1 MSVVIVGTGLAG
13 LTAALELLL
22 RGVLVTLVEKT
33 ARLGGNLAKA
43 SLGINGVP
51 TRFQDALRRDL
62 VGLFVSDT
70 LRLGRGLSDPRLVE
84 VLAANS
90 RAAIEWLGGH
100 GVDLSMVAQLGGH
113 SAPRTHRGAG
123 ALPPGFAIV
132 LALTQRLERLAE
144 GGRLTILKSA
154 KLSGVVMEAG
164 RVTAIEYTQAPEPRD
179 APAAAAQAAAPAA
192 AAAAPARLAASS
204 VVLATGGFSANA
216 ALVGHYRDDLAALP
230 LTNGQQTTGDG
241 QRIAARDA
249 DARLIHM
256 DQIQVHPT
264 GFVKLDSD
272 PAVVN
277 APWKFLCGELVR
289 AIGGALLSPQTGAR
303 FANELSTRD
312 RVTAAINEACSVP
325 DNTLGLTAKA
335 AVLVVS
341 AADAAKAE
349 SHLKFYVGQGLMHRG
364 ARRDLARLLG
374 QLNPSLDAEAAARGV
389 DEYNEV
395 ISAVNGPDEA
405 DGDTASPSDERATA
419 GGAGAGAAPSPSG
432 PRDRFGRGVFG
443 HPIGDDLYYGVV
455 TPVLHFTMGGIEI
468 TRTANV
474 VTTSGAVVPN
484 LYAVGEVSGGLHGAN
499 RLGGSSLLECVVFGR
514 VVAESITGESS

>member
-1 MSVVIVGTGLAG
+1 MPVVVVGTGLAG

-51 TRFQDALRRDL
+51 TRFQDALRHDL

-70 LRLGRGLSDPRLVE
+70 LRLGSGLSDPRLVE
-84 VLAANS
+84 VLAGNS
-90 RAAIEWLGGH
+90 RAAIEWLTGH
-100 GVDLSMVAQLGGH
+100 GVDLSVVSQLGGH

-154 KLSGVVMEAG
+154 KLSGVVMEGG
-164 RVTAIEYTQAPEPRD
+164 RVTAIEHTQAPQAPQAPQEPRD
-179 APAAAAQAAAPAA
+179 APVRL
-192 AAAAPARLAASS
+192 ARLAASS

-216 ALVGHYRDDLAALP
+216 ALVAHYRDDLAALP
-230 LTNGQQTTGDG
+230 LTNGHQTTGDG

-264 GFVKLDSD
+264 GFVKLDPD

-289 AIGGALLSPQTGAR
+289 AIGGVLLSPQTGAR

-325 DNTLGLTAKA
+325 ENTLGLAAKA

-364 ARRDLARLLG
+364 SRRDLARLLG
-374 QLNPSLDAEAAARGV
+374 LLNPGLDAEAAARGL
-389 DEYNEV
+389 DEYNAV
-395 ISAVNGPDEA
+395 VSAAAG
-405 DGDTASPSDERATA
+405 DGDNAAPSDQRANA
-419 GGAGAGAAPSPSG
+419 GGSGGGGGADPSPSG
-432 PRDRFGRGVFG
+432 PAGPSPGDRFGRCVFG
-443 HPIGDDLYYGVV
+443 HPIGDDLYFGVI

-514 VVAESITGESS
+514 VVAESITGS

>member
-1 MSVVIVGTGLAG
+1 MPVVVVGTGLAG
-13 LTAALELLL
+13 LTAALKLLS
-22 RGVLVTLVEKT
+22 RGVSVTLVEKT
-33 ARLGGNLAKA
+33 ARLGGNSAKA
-43 SLGINGVP
+43 SSGINGVP
-51 TRFQDALRRDL
+51 TRFQDASRHDS

-70 LRLGRGLSDPRLVE
+70 LRSGRGLSDPRLVE
-84 VLAANS
+84 VLAGNS
-90 RAAIEWLGGH
+90 RAAIEWLTGH
-100 GVDLSMVAQLGGH
+100 GVDLSVVSQLGGH

-132 LALTQRLERLAE
+132 SALTQRLERLAE

-154 KLSGVVMEAG
+154 KLSGVVMEGG
-164 RVTAIEYTQAPEPRD
+164 RVTAIEYTQAPQAPQEPRD
-179 APAAAAQAAAPAA
+179 APVRL
-192 AAAAPARLAASS
+192 ARLAASS

-216 ALVGHYRDDLAALP
+216 ALVAHYRDDLAALP
-230 LTNGQQTTGDG
+230 STNGHQTTGDG

-264 GFVKLDSD
+264 GFVKLDPD

-289 AIGGALLSPQTGAR
+289 AIGGVLLSPQTGAR

-325 DNTLGLTAKA
+325 ENTLGLAAKA

-364 ARRDLARLLG
+364 SRRDLARLLG
-374 QLNPSLDAEAAARGV
+374 SLNPGLDAEAAARGL
-389 DEYNEV
+389 DEYNAV
-395 ISAVNGPDEA
+395 VSAAAG
-405 DGDTASPSDERATA
+405 DGDNAAPSDQRANA
-419 GGAGAGAAPSPSG
+419 GGSGGGGGADPSPSG
-432 PRDRFGRGVFG
+432 PAGPSPGDRFGRCVFG
-443 HPIGDDLYYGVV
+443 HPIGDDLYFGVI

-514 VVAESITGESS
+514 VVAESITGS